1 MTVRWLF
8 LIAFGLSF
16 QARALDFST
25 YLSIQRYM
33 AEGEVLAT
41 AGRPDLV
48 ADQGFTPEALPIKTY
63 AYLATPEQPYTTTV
77 TLVGGRVSAVERSGT
92 WTLTSEKQGLD
103 FRTYLSIQRNMAEG
117 EVLAIAGRPDL
128 IAEQGTTLSEKS
140 NAALLVRTY
149 TYLAIPEEPYTTT
162 VTFVGGRV
170 QKVERRWKF

>member
-1 MTVRWLF
+1 
-8 LIAFGLSF
+8 
-16 QARALDFST
+16 
-25 YLSIQRYM
+25 
-33 AEGEVLAT
+33 
-41 AGRPDLV
+41 
-48 ADQGFTPEALPIKTY
+48 
-63 AYLATPEQPYTTTV
+63 
-77 TLVGGRVSAVERSGT
+77 
-92 WTLTSEKQGLD
+92 
-103 FRTYLSIQRNMAEG
+103 LSIQRNMAEG